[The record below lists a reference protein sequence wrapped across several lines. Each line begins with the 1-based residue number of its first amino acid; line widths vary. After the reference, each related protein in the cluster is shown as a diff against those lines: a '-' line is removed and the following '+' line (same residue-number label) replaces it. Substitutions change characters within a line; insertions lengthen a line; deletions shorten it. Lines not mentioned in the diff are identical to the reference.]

1 MTNEAIYEE
10 SPAIANPIIA
20 YKAIFD
26 VPVELLMSE
35 ADVKSD
41 LELELD
47 AAEELI
53 MFILLLYYI
62 LLLQF
67 FIL

>member
-1 MTNEAIYEE
+1 MINETIYEM
-10 SPAIANPIIA
+10 SPAIAHPIIA

-26 VPVELLMSE
+26 VPVELLMSA

-47 AAEELI
+47 ETEELI

-62 LLLQF
+62 LLVQYYL
-67 FIL
+67 L